1 MTNNHLVISLYNESN
16 ISRALELHYCLR
28 ENLNNKYITKVHIL
42 MENSDNSSYFLSEC
56 INELMVTFGENEKIK
71 IIPFNG
77 RPTFN
82 DYFEYCNKNIE
93 GNTIVANSDI
103 VYDDTL
109 NKIENIIENEFIVLT
124 RYNKYDD
131 TFKIFHFTEKDKISI
146 KILNNKVNIFS
157 QDTWI
162 FKSPMYDNIDIPMFV
177 GSMFSDGFINYKL
190 STSKFKVYNK
200 AKFIRSYHIQK
211 EPSLSETITQDET
224 HNIWSELHNLTKHE
238 TKDFVYGVPLQELDG
253 HQENPINVK
262 HFLNATTSY
271 YME

>member
-1 MTNNHLVISLYNESN
+1 MTDNHLVISLYNESN
-16 ISRALELHYCLR
+16 ISRALELLFCLR
-28 ENLNNKYITKVHIL
+28 ENLNNKYINKVHIL
-42 MENSDNSSYFLSEC
+42 MENSDKSSYFLLEC
-56 INELMVTFGENEKIK
+56 INKLMFTFGEKDKIK
-71 IIPFNG
+71 IIPFDR

-93 GNTIVANSDI
+93 GNAIVANSDI

-109 NKIENIIENEFIVLT
+109 NKIENITENEFIVLT

-131 TFKIFHFTEKDKISI
+131 TFKIFHFKEKDKKSI

-177 GSMFSDGFINYKL
+177 GSMFSDSFINYKL
-190 STSKFKVYNK
+190 SNSKFKVYNRS
-200 AKFIRSYHIQK
+200 KFIRSCHIQK
-211 EPSLSETITQDET
+211 EPGLSETITQEET
-224 HNIWSELHNLTKHE
+224 HKIWLELHNLTKHE

-253 HQENPINVK
+253 HQEIPINVK
-262 HFLNATTSY
+262 KFCDSTTSY